1 MVIMPTYKI
10 SGVEIPNEELHFAY
24 ITHKLRNEYGFIES
38 SKKNIP
44 VNNKGEVM
52 PMYTYPCYEWLNS
65 IDWEGAKEWYERVKK
80 FNVQYKSDYKEYI
93 SSIYAA
99 DVKGFDV
106 IVIDGQVRFDCVK
119 PAFDKLKEDGIIIF
133 DNSDWHKETKKEL
146 DKYDL
151 IPIHFHGFKP
161 LHIDSETT
169 SCYISKEFNKK
180 AKHIIPMAG
189 TIREQHETDKT
200 IL

>member
-1 MVIMPTYKI
+1 METWMHLKEKELITKHFSPEKVMLEWG
-10 SGVEIPNEELHFAY
+10 SGGSTLEFSKSLKKYYSVEHN
-24 ITHKLRNEYGFIES
+24 
-38 SKKNIP
+38 
-44 VNNKGEVM
+44 
-52 PMYTYPCYEWLNS
+52 
-65 IDWEGAKEWYERVKK
+65 KEWYERVKK

>member
-1 MVIMPTYKI
+1 M
-10 SGVEIPNEELHFAY
+10 
-24 ITHKLRNEYGFIES
+24 R
-38 SKKNIP
+38 
-44 VNNKGEVM
+44 
-52 PMYTYPCYEWLNS
+52 S
-65 IDWEGAKEWYERVKK
+65 I
-80 FNVQYKSDYKEYI
+80 
-93 SSIYAA
+93 
-99 DVKGFDV
+99 
-106 IVIDGQVRFDCVK
+106 
-119 PAFDKLKEDGIIIF
+119 LGIIK
-133 DNSDWHKETKKEL
+133 DGAPANDMVYSSDFKAVSFKHFIILNLVFNIAKKEKINKIDFILINNFKKMSNNEVKSFL

-151 IPIHFHGFKP
+151 IPVHFHGFKP

>member
-65 IDWEGAKEWYERVKK
+65 IDWEGANVFEYGTGFSTLWWADKK
-80 FNVQYKSDYKEYI
+80 VNYYGV
-93 SSIYAA
+93 
-99 DVKGFDV
+99 
-106 IVIDGQVRFDCVK
+106 
-119 PAFDKLKEDGIIIF
+119 
-133 DNSDWHKETKKEL
+133 
-146 DKYDL
+146 
-151 IPIHFHGFKP
+151 
-161 LHIDSETT
+161 
-169 SCYISKEFNKK
+169 
-180 AKHIIPMAG
+180 
-189 TIREQHETDKT
+189 
-200 IL
+200 